1 MRKTGTNNYNRL
13 FLLLSV
19 AICLI
24 IFPHC
29 GSKDSAGKTEREL
42 VHELIAKIDG
52 SIIDSSSYL
61 GSDDPENVLAVIP
74 NDVTVN
80 KLDRII
86 SKFVKKYSD
95 VEDTE
100 KYNGDEYESLGD
112 YRRSF
117 TRGQNFFLITFF
129 AENNKNFILVLWGI
143 PLKPIINEERV
154 EINARERMVI
164 ERLTDIRTAQIEYRK
179 RFEKYTDD
187 FNQLI
192 NFILLD
198 SIQDGSNWINVKD
211 SLFSSLSYP
220 IDSMPYIPF
229 SKEKKFEIYA
239 GFIERGLTKLPVIEV
254 TAQPEYYLIGI
265 DIDKNNIHPPKFGS
279 TFEAAI
285 DGNWE

>member
-1 MRKTGTNNYNRL
+1 MRKTRTNNCNRL
-13 FLLLSV
+13 FLLISV
-19 AICLI
+19 TICFI
-24 IFPHC
+24 IFTQC
-29 GSKDSAGKTEREL
+29 GSKDSAGKTDGEL
-42 VHELIAKIDG
+42 VHELITMIG
-52 SIIDSSSYL
+52 GNIIDSNSYL
-61 GSDDPENVLAVIP
+61 NFDDPENVLAIVP
-74 NDVTVN
+74 DDLTAS

-86 SKFVKKYSD
+86 SEFVKKYSD
-95 VEDTE
+95 VDDNEM
-100 KYNGDEYESLGD
+100 YNVNEYENLID

-117 TRGQNFFLITFF
+117 IRGQNYFLVANL
-129 AENNKNFILVLWGI
+129 AENNKNLILVLWGI
-143 PLKPIINEERV
+143 PLKPIISEERV
-154 EINARERMVI
+154 VINARERKVI

-179 RFEKYTDD
+179 RFNKYTDD

-211 SLFSSLSYP
+211 SLFHSLSYP

-229 SKEKKFEIYA
+229 SQGKKFEIYA

>member
-1 MRKTGTNNYNRL
+1 MRKTGTNNCNRL
-13 FLLLSV
+13 FLLISV
-19 AICLI
+19 TICFI
-24 IFPHC
+24 IFTQC
-29 GSKDSAGKTEREL
+29 GSKDSAGKTDREL
-42 VHELIAKIDG
+42 VHELITMIGG
-52 SIIDSSSYL
+52 SIIDSNSYL
-61 GSDDPENVLAVIP
+61 DFDDPENVLAIVP
-74 NDVTVN
+74 DDLTVN

-95 VEDTE
+95 VKDTE
-100 KYNGDEYESLGD
+100 KYNGNEYESLGD

-143 PLKPIINEERV
+143 PLKPINGERAA
-154 EINARERMVI
+154 IKARERMVI

-179 RFEKYTDD
+179 RFERYTDD

-192 NFILLD
+192 SFILLD

-229 SKEKKFEIYA
+229 SQGKKFDIYV
-239 GFIERGLTKLPVIEV
+239 GFIERGFTKLPVIEV

-265 DIDKNNIHPPKFGS
+265 DFDKKNIHPLKFGS